1 MKCSFGY
8 HANGP
13 IDPRDDVIVA
23 TDLGFVSAPQR
34 IPGAPVLLRIHEHPA
49 RCFFDQHPA
58 SVCLGACAKK
68 GGPWAARKDATRC
81 PGDVR
86 PMKPPGGR
94 TRYPSP
100 SAAATRECGAWHSAR
115 TRDEPPRYSREGS
128 FFPARCVFLAFTDL
142 RRLNRY
148 VGHQKGGKADCDDR
162 L

>member
-1 MKCSFGY
+1 MDRSI
-8 HANGP
+8 HATTSLWP
-13 IDPRDDVIVA
+13 P
-23 TDLGFVSAPQR
+23 TSASCRHRNASQGHPFSCAYTSTQQ
-34 IPGAPVLLRIHEHPA
+34 GAL
-49 RCFFDQHPA
+49 CFFDQHPA

-81 PGDVR
+81 LGDVR
-86 PMKPPGGR
+86 AMKPPGGR

-148 VGHQKGGKADCDDR
+148 GAPKGKEGR